1 MYLYGGIFMK
11 YDYHMIVI
19 GAGSGG
25 LVAASGAATLGA
37 KVALIEKEKMG
48 GDCLN
53 TGCVPSKTLLKSAH
67 LADMIKNHQEYGLG
81 AELASVNLE
90 AVMDRVQK
98 IIKAIEP
105 HDSIERY
112 QELGVDVI
120 LGEAKLF
127 DSNTVLVNDKKIT
140 AKTIVIATG
149 SKASVPKIEGLEK
162 SYYYTNEDIFTLKK
176 LPNHL
181 IVFGSGPIGLELGQ
195 AFRHLGSTVTIIGR
209 NKQIF
214 PKDDHDVGPLMEG
227 IFQKEEINLFT
238 GAKTISVK
246 KENEQYQVE
255 IEHQGI
261 TKIIT
266 GDTLLVSTGRTPST
280 KNLGL
285 EDVGIKIDSKGY
297 IVTDDYLRTNI
308 SNIYACGDVVGP
320 YQFTH
325 IASYQA
331 GLILRN
337 AFFPF
342 KAKLDYS
349 SVPWTTYTK
358 PEVAHVGYTQK
369 GAEEAGIESKVVKVD
384 IYSNDRAK
392 TDNDNEGFLK
402 LVLNKRGCIIGSTI
416 VSEKAGDLIPLSTLA
431 IKQKLK
437 PSVFMDMII
446 AYPSEAEIYKT
457 AALEISKENYTP
469 FLKKVV
475 KKLFIK

>member
-67 LADMIKNHQEYGLG
+67 LADMIKNHQEYALS

-90 AVMDRVQK
+90 VVMDRVQK

-120 LGEAKLF
+120 IGEAKLF

-149 SKASVPKIEGLEK
+149 SKASVPKIEGLQK

-214 PKDDHDVGPLMEG
+214 PKDDLDVGPLMEG

-238 GAKTISVK
+238 GAK
-246 KENEQYQVE
+246 
-255 IEHQGI
+255 
-261 TKIIT
+261 
-266 GDTLLVSTGRTPST
+266 LFR
-280 KNLGL
+280 
-285 EDVGIKIDSKGY
+285 
-297 IVTDDYLRTNI
+297 
-308 SNIYACGDVVGP
+308 
-320 YQFTH
+320 
-325 IASYQA
+325 
-331 GLILRN
+331 
-337 AFFPF
+337 
-342 KAKLDYS
+342 
-349 SVPWTTYTK
+349 
-358 PEVAHVGYTQK
+358 
-369 GAEEAGIESKVVKVD
+369 
-384 IYSNDRAK
+384 
-392 TDNDNEGFLK
+392 
-402 LVLNKRGCIIGSTI
+402 
-416 VSEKAGDLIPLSTLA
+416 
-431 IKQKLK
+431 
-437 PSVFMDMII
+437 
-446 AYPSEAEIYKT
+446 
-457 AALEISKENYTP
+457 
-469 FLKKVV
+469 LKK
-475 KKLFIK
+475 KTKSIK